1 MIPGNNGIIMQTA
14 TAEFVGFQHLMFGLR
29 DSLAADFKIFCAPGQ
44 PDLVV
49 VSWGC
54 HCLLLGE
61 EVQGTEASRTCM
73 SALGGSWVVTSGVIS
88 PLRKV
93 MTIGI
98 LLITLLITTHEPPCK
113 E

>member
-14 TAEFVGFQHLMFGLR
+14 TVWMTSQATEFVGFQHLMFGLR

-54 HCLLLGE
+54 HCLLLDFFGNGS
-61 EVQGTEASRTCM
+61 VAHVHVGTWRLM
-73 SALGGSWVVTSGVIS
+73 GSYKWGYKS
-88 PLRKV
+88 PKKGYNHRYP
-93 MTIGI
+93 T
-98 LLITLLITTHEPPCK
+98 
-113 E
+113 